1 MEWREVC
8 DLRGHR
14 KTQVGPIERG
24 NYGRALQ
31 RCGIAQANA
40 TSARSVHYGANHFV
54 LNEFAPFAHREVGAP
69 DYIMVGEPISAVTA
83 QRFVYVHSLSYAVDR
98 QIYFPYFTEQ
108 ISIYQGQCVYC
119 NSALH
124 AAGLAK

>member
-1 MEWREVC
+1 
-8 DLRGHR
+8 
-14 KTQVGPIERG
+14 
-24 NYGRALQ
+24 
-31 RCGIAQANA
+31 
-40 TSARSVHYGANHFV
+40 
-54 LNEFAPFAHREVGAP
+54 
-69 DYIMVGEPISAVTA
+69 MVGEPISAVTA

-98 QIYFPYFTEQ
+98 PIYLPYFTRQ